1 MTTSVKYFKIR
12 LRCIQC
18 GNEIVSGRPDRKF
31 CCEKCKN
38 RYHNRQRYPLRQG
51 LETAVLRVL
60 DKNHA
65 ILDRLYKMGV
75 TSIDLITLSN
85 LEFDP
90 HFVTS
95 YRRAGRRQV
104 FAVFD
109 MQYELTSARLKNLQ
123 CLSEKEEDGE

>member
-1 MTTSVKYFKIR
+1 MTTSVKYFRIR

-31 CCEKCKN
+31 CCDKCKN
-38 RYHNRQRYPLRQG
+38 LYHNRKRYPLRQG

-65 ILDRLYKMGV
+65 ILDRLYKLGV
-75 TSIDLITLSN
+75 TSIDRITLSN

-95 YRRAGRRQV
+95 YRRAV

-109 MQYELTSARLKNLQ
+109 MQFELTSARLKNLQ
-123 CLSEKEEDGE
+123 CLSEKEEG